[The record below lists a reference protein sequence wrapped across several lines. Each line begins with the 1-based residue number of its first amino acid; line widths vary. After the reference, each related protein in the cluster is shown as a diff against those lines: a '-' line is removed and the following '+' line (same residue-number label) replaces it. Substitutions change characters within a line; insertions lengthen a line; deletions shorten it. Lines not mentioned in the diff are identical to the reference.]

1 MTDQY
6 EANTQIVILAL
17 FTVIPAVM
25 SGVFVSLV
33 KKTRKDRQF
42 IAAGLAGI
50 AASTLLFF
58 AAAVSL
64 IPEHCCEES
73 MAETRRCCH
82 GVLFTAKISLNPSCA
97 CLCMFFLQGA
107 VLDFNRRYIAETSV
121 LLTLIWLMLFF
132 NSP

>member
-1 MTDQY
+1 MIDQY
-6 EANTQIVILAL
+6 EVNTQIVILAL

-50 AASTLLFF
+50 AVSTLLFF

-64 IPEHCCEES
+64 TPEHCCEES
-73 MAETRRCCH
+73 MIEHDAAAM
-82 GVLFTAKISLNPSCA
+82 GFFSLLRFLSTPLALVSVC
-97 CLCMFFLQGA
+97 FFFRGLSR
-107 VLDFNRRYIAETSV
+107 DFNRRYIAEISV
-121 LLTLIWLMLFF
+121 LLILIWLMLFF
-132 NSP
+132 